1 MSTASATIIDLSAY
15 RAARRRPAAAH
26 HATAAAAPMLPPF
39 FAVIM
44 LPAPCLMM
52 WTPLW
57 PAFPITPD
65 QSAVP

>member
-26 HATAAAAPMLPPF
+26 HAAAAAAPMVPPF
-39 FAVIM
+39 FAMIM
-44 LPAPCLMM
+44 LPVPCLMM

-57 PAFPITPD
+57 LSAPTAPD
-65 QSAVP
+65 RHTVP

>member
-26 HATAAAAPMLPPF
+26 HAAAAAAPMVPPF

-57 PAFPITPD
+57 LAAPTAPD
-65 QSAVP
+65 RHTVP